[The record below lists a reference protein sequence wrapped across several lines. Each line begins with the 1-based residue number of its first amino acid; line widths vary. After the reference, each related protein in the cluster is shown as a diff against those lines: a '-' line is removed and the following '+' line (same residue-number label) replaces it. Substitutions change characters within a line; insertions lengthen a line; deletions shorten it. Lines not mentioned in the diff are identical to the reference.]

1 MRAAANLVRVF
12 DLSVRSPGSA
22 ISRLVY
28 FHKYC
33 DSLHPPPDLLTTA
46 RHRAPTTLLALQYP
60 VQPDTVSAGVKH
72 VFSTYN
78 SCESRG
84 SKMDSQ

>member
-12 DLSVRSPGSA
+12 DLAVRSPGSA

-28 FHKYC
+28 FHKHC

-46 RHRAPTTLLALQYP
+46 LAPLCSLFNIRFNP
-60 VQPDTVSAGVKH
+60 IP
-72 VFSTYN
+72 
-78 SCESRG
+78 
-84 SKMDSQ
+84 